1 MVKHSGLALALVAA
15 VMLSGAAF
23 CAEHD
28 HEHKAPHGG
37 ALLEVGEDVAHVEL
51 VHDEKAGKVTL
62 YILDKHAK
70 KEVLIKDAP
79 KLNIKSK
86 DGNKQIETKGVDT
99 KDGAASKYEATD
111 EALKADPLKG
121 RVAVVI
127 EGKNYN
133 VDIKEAHEHK

>member
-1 MVKHSGLALALVAA
+1 MVKHFNLVFALVAA
-15 VMLSGAAF
+15 VMLSGSAF

-28 HEHKAPHGG
+28 DHKAPHGG
-37 ALLEVGEDVAHVEL
+37 ALLEVGEEVAHVEL

-70 KEVLIKDAP
+70 KEVSIKDAP

-86 DGNKQIETKGVDT
+86 DGNKQIETKGVDA

-111 EALKADPLKG
+111 ETLKADPLKG